1 MNNLRISSAE
11 LRDKATLIST
21 KASEMKTT
29 EEKMFSIAETING
42 AVWSGDTQSMYVS
55 RFEELRESIPVVHT
69 RIDEIVA
76 DMNQIATEY
85 EKAEEITAEYVQSL
99 TTAFY

>member
-11 LRDKATLIST
+11 LRDKAAQILTIS
-21 KASEMKTT
+21 SEMKVT
-29 EEKMFSIAETING
+29 EGKMFSIAETING
-42 AVWSGDTQSMYVS
+42 AVWSGEAQTMYVS
-55 RFEELRESIPVVHT
+55 RFEELKESIPAVHT

-85 EKAEEITAEYVQSL
+85 EKADEITADLVQSL
-99 TTAFY
+99 TTVF